1 MKTLY
6 DTIAEFISGDWG
18 CEAESDSATQSGY
31 CIRAADI
38 IPIETHDYSTIPQRF
53 VSQSSFDQRH
63 LIKGDIVIEK
73 SGGSPT
79 QSTGRA
85 VYISQSLL
93 SAKRNIICS
102 NFCTAIRLKPEWN
115 PYFVY
120 QYWRQVYNS
129 GVFFN
134 YEGKTSGLKNLQ
146 LEVALKSIP
155 IPEIDLPTQLRIAG
169 VLGSIDE
176 KIELNRRK
184 IAELEAL
191 AKTIYDYWFV
201 QFDFPDANGRPY
213 KSSGGKMVW
222 NEQLKREVPGGWE
235 VRPLSTFS
243 ERITKGTTPTSI
255 GCSFTNKGVRFIK
268 VENIMNGTIEVD
280 NTSNYI
286 SEQTDS
292 KMARSRLC
300 ESDLLITIAGRL
312 GDVAIVP
319 KRILPANTNQ
329 AVGIVRLNQD
339 SLPIVHYLSM
349 YLSTVQMKTRLQ
361 TMNAQSIQKNL
372 NLENVGQI
380 DILCEYAVMSKF
392 ENYIR
397 PIRENLECLHEE
409 IETLTMQRDELL
421 PLLMNG
427 QVKVG

>member
-169 VLGSIDE
+169 ILGSIDE
-176 KIELNRRK
+176 KIELNRKK

-201 QFDFPDANGRPY
+201 QFDFPDKNGKPY
-213 KSSGGKMVW
+213 RSSGGKMAW
-222 NEQLKREVPGGWE
+222 NEQLKQEIPAGWE
-235 VRPLSTFS
+235 V
-243 ERITKGTTPTSI
+243 
-255 GCSFTNKGVRFIK
+255 
-268 VENIMNGTIEVD
+268 GTIGDLGEIVSGGTPSTNNPTFWTDNGIAWITPKDLSNTANKYIYHGEHDITNEGLCNSSARLIPRGNFKTSMRWVREV
-280 NTSNYI
+280 I
-286 SEQTDS
+286 
-292 KMARSRLC
+292 
-300 ESDLLITIAGRL
+300 
-312 GDVAIVP
+312 
-319 KRILPANTNQ
+319 
-329 AVGIVRLNQD
+329 
-339 SLPIVHYLSM
+339 
-349 YLSTVQMKTRLQ
+349 
-361 TMNAQSIQKNL
+361 
-372 NLENVGQI
+372 
-380 DILCEYAVMSKF
+380 
-392 ENYIR
+392 
-397 PIRENLECLHEE
+397 
-409 IETLTMQRDELL
+409 
-421 PLLMNG
+421 
-427 QVKVG
+427 

>member
-115 PYFVY
+115 PYFIY

-169 VLGSIDE
+169 ILGSLDE
-176 KIELNRRK
+176 KIELNRKK

-191 AKTIYDYWFV
+191 VKTIYDYWFV
-201 QFDFPDANGRPY
+201 QFDFPDKNGKPY

-222 NEQLKREVPGGWE
+222 NEQLKREIPAGWE
-235 VRPLSTFS
+235 TCTIGQLCHCHDSKRVPLSGKQRIEMEGDIPYYGATGVMDYVDKYIFDGEYLLFAEDGSVMTEDGFPILQIINGKTWVNNHAHVLSPRIKCSVKFLQLHFQNIPVRKIKTGSIQPKVTKENLFS
-243 ERITKGTTPTSI
+243 FKVLSIPTTILCEADNILDAIQKRI
-255 GCSFTNKGVRFIK
+255 
-268 VENIMNGTIEVD
+268 E
-280 NTSNYI
+280 I
-286 SEQTDS
+286 SEQT
-292 KMARSRLC
+292 
-300 ESDLLITIAGRL
+300 
-312 GDVAIVP
+312 VA
-319 KRILPANTNQ
+319 
-329 AVGIVRLNQD
+329 
-339 SLPIVHYLSM
+339 SLTH
-349 YLSTVQMKTRLQ
+349 
-361 TMNAQSIQKNL
+361 
-372 NLENVGQI
+372 
-380 DILCEYAVMSKF
+380 
-392 ENYIR
+392 
-397 PIRENLECLHEE
+397 
-409 IETLTMQRDELL
+409 QRDALI

-427 QVKVG
+427 QVKVVG

>member
-169 VLGSIDE
+169 VLGRLDE
-176 KIELNRRK
+176 KIELNRKK

-191 AKTIYDYWFV
+191 AKTIYGYWFV
-201 QFDFPDANGRPY
+201 QFDFPDKNGKPY
-213 KSSGGKMVW
+213 RSSGGKMVW
-222 NEQLKREVPGGWE
+222 NEQLKREIPAGWE
-235 VRPLSTFS
+235 VKPLEKACKRIQSGGTPESNNEAFYS
-243 ERITKGTTPTSI
+243 GDIPWFTTQELIDSWVFCSNRSITKSALENSAAKLFPPDTVLLAIYAAPT
-255 GCSFTNKGVRFIK
+255 V
-268 VENIMNGTIEVD
+268 
-280 NTSNYI
+280 
-286 SEQTDS
+286 
-292 KMARSRLC
+292 
-300 ESDLLITIAGRL
+300 GRL
-312 GDVAIVP
+312 AILA
-319 KRILPANTNQ
+319 KESAFNQ
-329 AVGIVRLNQD
+329 ACCGFVVGDDISKEYLFLFLYENRNKLN
-339 SLPIVHYLSM
+339 
-349 YLSTVQMKTRLQ
+349 
-361 TMNAQSIQKNL
+361 SIADGTAQKNL
-372 NLENVGQI
+372 SVGKMRMFDVLI
-380 DILCEYAVMSKF
+380 PTGEIMTLWRNIAEPLFDAIRTDSETAHILS
-392 ENYIR
+392 R
-397 PIRENLECLHEE
+397 
-409 IETLTMQRDELL
+409 QRDALL
-421 PLLMNG
+421 PLLMNK
-427 QVKVG
+427 QVSVGELK